1 MIPEPL
7 KILLVEDNP
16 TFRQLIQEMLWAVKS
31 FGFELTQLAGINA
44 ALAYMETKPVDVV
57 LLDLSISDGKGLKIL
72 NQMHEVHPHVAI
84 VVICDLKDEVI
95 AQQALQTGA
104 QEYLVRGQ
112 IEAQLLVRVLR
123 YAIERQ
129 QWDKELQIA
138 QQQLKQTEAALKDS
152 EAKFQRLSEAS
163 FEGIIVHEYGVILDA
178 NQALANM
185 IGCELSELIG
195 KNVFEIPLTTP
206 ESQTLIRQNIVL
218 NYEKPYEVVGLRKDG
233 STLLVELQAKVI
245 PYQGRQVRVV
255 AIRDLTERKR
265 NQEKLNLY
273 RKIITNSNEAIAI
286 IDPQGYYLEQN
297 PTHSLLTGYSDEEL
311 RGQIPAIIFGEQVF
325 AIIAQAL
332 LECGGYQGEVSSR
345 TKSGRVANME
355 LSAFAVWGDSGK
367 PICYVGIKRDITAR
381 KQAEA
386 ALKERDRL
394 LAGVAAATNH
404 LLTTKDFSTAM
415 NLALAALGNA
425 CHVDRVY
432 VFENHHHP
440 DTGERLM
447 SQRFEWANFAVEA
460 QIENPM
466 LQNLPYATF
475 SPAWYTNLAAGK
487 PISCLVKDLPQH
499 EREHLENQDILS
511 IVIVPIL
518 LESEFWGFIG
528 FDDCRQERQWTETEQ
543 AILTAAAGSIGGAI
557 IRKQTEI
564 ALQESEM
571 QFRAIF
577 EYSGIGIGLTN
588 LDGWLIDTNP
598 ALCRILGYSREELL
612 AMCFADYT
620 HPDSLAADL
629 KLFQELIAGKR
640 DHYEIEKLYIHKDGR
655 LVWGRLIISL
665 VRDSCGKPQF
675 AIATIEDITASKQ
688 AEIELRNSKEAA
700 EAGSR
705 AKSEF
710 LANMSHELR
719 TPLHAILGLSQ
730 LLEQELFGCLNTK
743 QKEYVTCIHSSGEH
757 LLALI
762 NDILDLSKVEAGKE
776 ELMPEVLDV
785 QELCN
790 YCLNLVRDRAVA
802 KKLQLSSQI
811 DPQASVCVADERKIQ
826 QMLLNLLTNA
836 IKFTAK
842 GRVSLQVEKVPE
854 GIAFRVSD
862 TGIGIDPSQL
872 NLLFQ
877 PFTQLDSRLNRQYEG
892 TGLGLALTRKLAR
905 LHGGDVTVEST
916 VGKGSQFTLLLPD
929 YCQKEWVKVSVS
941 RRSPLRQQETWTEQ
955 ISATSCR
962 TRGRKIPATKR
973 ILIVEDDDHSALVLQ
988 DYLQT
993 IDYQVKHIKQ
1003 PNSFLD
1009 TVRYFKP
1016 DLILLDI
1023 QLSDSVTG
1031 LDLLLCLRQEPEWQH
1046 LPVVIVAAMA
1056 SERDRCLAA
1065 GANEYISKPIGIAQ
1079 IERIL
1084 MQYLS

>member
-1 MIPEPL
+1 
-7 KILLVEDNP
+7 
-16 TFRQLIQEMLWAVKS
+16 
-31 FGFELTQLAGINA
+31 
-44 ALAYMETKPVDVV
+44 
-57 LLDLSISDGKGLKIL
+57 
-72 NQMHEVHPHVAI
+72 
-84 VVICDLKDEVI
+84 
-95 AQQALQTGA
+95 
-104 QEYLVRGQ
+104 
-112 IEAQLLVRVLR
+112 
-123 YAIERQ
+123 
-129 QWDKELQIA
+129 
-138 QQQLKQTEAALKDS
+138 
-152 EAKFQRLSEAS
+152 
-163 FEGIIVHEYGVILDA
+163 
-178 NQALANM
+178 
-185 IGCELSELIG
+185 
-195 KNVFEIPLTTP
+195 
-206 ESQTLIRQNIVL
+206 
-218 NYEKPYEVVGLRKDG
+218 
-233 STLLVELQAKVI
+233 
-245 PYQGRQVRVV
+245 
-255 AIRDLTERKR
+255 
-265 NQEKLNLY
+265 
-273 RKIITNSNEAIAI
+273 
-286 IDPQGYYLEQN
+286 
-297 PTHSLLTGYSDEEL
+297 
-311 RGQIPAIIFGEQVF
+311 
-325 AIIAQAL
+325 
-332 LECGGYQGEVSSR
+332 
-345 TKSGRVANME
+345 
-355 LSAFAVWGDSGK
+355 
-367 PICYVGIKRDITAR
+367 
-381 KQAEA
+381 
-386 ALKERDRL
+386 
-394 LAGVAAATNH
+394 
-404 LLTTKDFSTAM
+404 
-415 NLALAALGNA
+415 
-425 CHVDRVY
+425 
-432 VFENHHHP
+432 
-440 DTGERLM
+440 
-447 SQRFEWANFAVEA
+447 
-460 QIENPM
+460 
-466 LQNLPYATF
+466 
-475 SPAWYTNLAAGK
+475 
-487 PISCLVKDLPQH
+487 
-499 EREHLENQDILS
+499 
-511 IVIVPIL
+511 
-518 LESEFWGFIG
+518 
-528 FDDCRQERQWTETEQ
+528 
-543 AILTAAAGSIGGAI
+543 
-557 IRKQTEI
+557 
-564 ALQESEM
+564 
-571 QFRAIF
+571 
-577 EYSGIGIGLTN
+577 
-588 LDGWLIDTNP
+588 
-598 ALCRILGYSREELL
+598 
-612 AMCFADYT
+612 MCFADYT

-665 VRDSCGKPQF
+665 VRGSCGKPQF
-675 AIATIEDITASKQ
+675 AIATIEDITTSKQ

-700 EAGSR
+700 EAGSL

-776 ELMPEVLDV
+776 ELMPKVLDV
-785 QELCN
+785 QELCD

-811 DPQASVCVADERKIQ
+811 DPQVVVCVADERKIQ

-1023 QLSDSVTG
+1023 QLSDSATG

-1056 SERDRCLAA
+1056 NERDRCLAA